1 MANNFQVHM
10 AWFQRLLP
18 HIPLRDTTAVLL
30 RRDLDAASSSTRPN
44 YPIIPTTPQDPTSS
58 IRSSVPSST
67 YQSTH
72 SVLVVDKVPGSTKRA
87 SDGAEMTT
95 KRPKMGIDDG
105 ENSTFSSNFRPLK
118 PMDTNRDIPVKTS
131 QRTRFLGHSSQPG
144 AGNLQK
150 YIGLQSK
157 LIALLKNK
165 ISIVESSSISQD
177 DKEKYIKTVYEPQAL
192 ALESS
197 LAELASSTRI
207 TESPDH
213 PEKAYEQIDFCS
225 QFSEDE
231 MGRMAEE
238 ARGIEHPRHGQHEQN
253 LAEAREVVQRMRNET
268 RSEPLDGQYSS
279 PNIHNH
285 PLNDHNVPPNQSNL
299 PLNGHNSP
307 NTYSL
312 PQPSPS
318 RPRAGSD
325 EEDNFGE
332 RTMDGLY
339 SSEVD
344 DNYSDLESFIDDDD
358 VLVDGT
364 YHESNNPTQVTEEDS
379 QNAAVVDEIS
389 DNSDLEEIED
399 FTVQLNEERELQDH
413 DVIEISSGEEDDLVP
428 IPPIKSEPLAH
439 SQKHPSLAPIVNPV
453 LATVLSDLESEF
465 DFSDEDLCA
474 IPDSNFPVPA
484 TNNTVEKKLPAG
496 SEPFINEV
504 YSILQSTFNLLSFR
518 PHQLEAVTATL
529 QGKDTF
535 VLMPT
540 GGGKSLC
547 YQLPALVTSG
557 RTRGTTIVISPLI
570 SLMQDQVQHLLDR
583 NIRAGMVSSKGT
595 ASERKHTVELFRS
608 GQLDLVYL
616 SPEMVNASLQIQNII
631 SRLNSNQQL
640 ARIVVDE
647 AHCVSSWGHD
657 FRPDYKGMN
666 MFKQQYPNI
675 PLMALTATANE
686 KVRMDIIHHL
696 NMTEPVLLKQSF
708 NRTNLFYEIKRKNGS
723 YLEWIRDYIVAK
735 YAHNTGI
742 IYCHSKQ
749 LCEQTSEKLNMWGLK
764 TSFYHAGMGPTE
776 RFDIQKKWQ
785 DGTVK
790 IICATIAFGM
800 GIDKPDVRF
809 VIHLFIPRSL
819 EGYYQ
824 ETGRA
829 GRDGKPSECIMFY
842 SYKDARSLQSMIQR
856 DGDLDRE
863 GRENHLN
870 KLRQV
875 VQYCENT
882 TDCRRKQVLHYFNE
896 HFDPL
901 QCSKKCDN
909 CANSDTVTSVE
920 RDITLF
926 AKDIIL
932 LVLEIQRDKVTV
944 LLCQDIFKGL
954 NSSKITKAGYHR
966 SPHHGKG
973 KTLDKLEIE
982 RIFFH
987 LLSENCLE
995 EYSVM
1000 RAGFAS
1006 NYVRVGR
1013 AASTVT
1019 SGQKRVKL
1027 VFTEQVQTSVRAG
1040 SLTESFVSAR
1050 EIAERQALLRQDV
1063 NSDPHFNKLS
1073 SIRDNLNLTISNA
1086 SLKEMA
1092 LLLPTS
1098 KKDFLKVGGIT
1109 KEQAQDFVHF
1119 KKELAA
1125 IKKEKRGG
1133 KSSQSSSSQSH
1144 RGPKSNRVHKP
1155 SQRRSQVPKTQFRSM
1170 PL

>member
-1 MANNFQVHM
+1 M

-18 HIPLRDTTAVLL
+18 HIPLRDTAGVLF
-30 RRDLDAASSSTRPN
+30 RRDLDSPSSSTRPN

-72 SVLVVDKVPGSTKRA
+72 NVLVGDKVPGSTKRA
-87 SDGAEMTT
+87 SESAEMKN
-95 KRPKMGIDDG
+95 KRPKMGIEHG
-105 ENSTFSSNFRPLK
+105 ENSTFSSNFQPLK
-118 PMDTNRDIPVKTS
+118 PMDTNRDIPIKTS
-131 QRTRFLGHSSQPG
+131 QRSRLLSQSSQPG

-150 YIGLQSK
+150 YIGLQTK
-157 LIALLKNK
+157 LISLLKNK
-165 ISIVESSSISQD
+165 LSIVESSSISQD

-207 TESPDH
+207 NESSDQ

-231 MGRMAEE
+231 MGRMADE
-238 ARGIEHPRHGQHEQN
+238 ARKIERPRHDQHQQN
-253 LAEAREVVQRMRNET
+253 LVEAREVVQRMRYEARAEHTNDQNYPPNGHNFP
-268 RSEPLDGQYSS
+268 RNGQNY
-279 PNIHNH
+279 PRNDQNFPHNDRP
-285 PLNDHNVPPNQSNL
+285 PLNVLDS
-299 PLNGHNSP
+299 PLNG
-307 NTYSL
+307 
-312 PQPSPS
+312 PSN
-318 RPRAGSD
+318 RAGSD

-344 DNYSDLESFIDDDD
+344 DNYSDLESFIDDDE

-364 YHESNNPTQVTEEDS
+364 YRESNNPTQVTEEDS
-379 QNAAVVDEIS
+379 QNVALVDEIS

-428 IPPIKSEPLAH
+428 IPPIKSEPM
-439 SQKHPSLAPIVNPV
+439 APTKNPVAASKKPVLPAQINPV
-453 LATVLSDLESEF
+453 LSTVLSDLESDL

-474 IPDSNFPVPA
+474 IPDSIFPVPA
-484 TNNTVEKKLPAG
+484 AQATAGKKLPPG
-496 SEPFINEV
+496 SEPFIKEV

-518 PHQLEAVTATL
+518 PNQLEAVTATL

-570 SLMQDQVQHLLDR
+570 SLMQDQVQHLLDK

-595 ASERKHTVELFRS
+595 ASERKQTVELFRS

-708 NRTNLFYEIKRKNGS
+708 NRTNLFYEIKRKNGN

-785 DGTVK
+785 DGSVK

-856 DGDLDRE
+856 DSDLDRE
-863 GRENHLN
+863 SRENHLN

-954 NSSKITKAGYHR
+954 NSSKITKPGYNR
-966 SPHHGKG
+966 SPYHGKG

-1013 AASTVT
+1013 AASMVT

-1027 VFTEQVQTSVRAG
+1027 VFTEQVQTSIRAG

-1050 EIAERQALLRQDV
+1050 EIAERQALLRQDI
-1063 NSDPHFNKLS
+1063 NCDPHFNKLS

-1086 SLKEMA
+1086 SLKEMV

-1109 KEQAQDFVHF
+1109 KDQAQDFVHF
-1119 KKELAA
+1119 KKALAA
-1125 IKKEKRGG
+1125 IKREKNGG
-1133 KSSQSSSSQSH
+1133 KSSQSSTSQSS
-1144 RGPKSNRVHKP
+1144 RGQKSNRVHKP

>member
-1 MANNFQVHM
+1 MGPDQV
-10 AWFQRLLP
+10 
-18 HIPLRDTTAVLL
+18 
-30 RRDLDAASSSTRPN
+30 
-44 YPIIPTTPQDPTSS
+44 
-58 IRSSVPSST
+58 
-67 YQSTH
+67 
-72 SVLVVDKVPGSTKRA
+72 
-87 SDGAEMTT
+87 
-95 KRPKMGIDDG
+95 
-105 ENSTFSSNFRPLK
+105 ENSTFSSNFQPLK
-118 PMDTNRDIPVKTS
+118 PMDTNRDIPVKAS
-131 QRTRFLGHSSQPG
+131 QRPRPLSQSSQPG
-144 AGNLQK
+144 AANLHK
-150 YIGLQSK
+150 YIGVQSK
-157 LIALLKNK
+157 LIALLRNK
-165 ISIVESSSISQD
+165 LSIVESSSISQD
-177 DKEKYIKTVYEPQAL
+177 DKEKYIRTVYEPQAL

-197 LAELASSTRI
+197 LAELASLVRI
-207 TESPDH
+207 NDGPEPA
-213 PEKAYEQIDFCS
+213 EKAYEQIDFCS

-238 ARGIEHPRHGQHEQN
+238 AREIERPRGDQHQQN
-253 LAEAREVVQRMRNET
+253 LAEAREVVERVRNE
-268 RSEPLDGQYSS
+268 RRKMLNERREMNVNIAHIVPDIPLIVPDSPLEP
-279 PNIHNH
+279 PNV
-285 PLNDHNVPPNQSNL
+285 PLNLQNSPPNR
-299 PLNGHNSP
+299 G
-307 NTYSL
+307 
-312 PQPSPS
+312 
-318 RPRAGSD
+318 ASD

-332 RTMDGLY
+332 HTMDGLY

-344 DNYSDLESFIDDDD
+344 DNYSDLESFIDDDE

-379 QNAAVVDEIS
+379 QNVAVVDEIS

-413 DVIEISSGEEDDLVP
+413 DVIEISSGDEDDLVP
-428 IPPIKSEPLAH
+428 IPPIKTEPTPQNVPVAA
-439 SQKHPSLAPIVNPV
+439 SKKPVAASMNPV
-453 LATVLSDLESEF
+453 VSALSTVLSDLESDL

-474 IPDSNFPVPA
+474 IPDSILPA
-484 TNNTVEKKLPAG
+484 TKPSGKAPAGKAPPG

-504 YSILQSTFNLLSFR
+504 YSILQSTFKLLSFR
-518 PHQLEAVTATL
+518 PNQLEAVSATL

-547 YQLPALVTSG
+547 YQLPALVSSG

-616 SPEMVNASLQIQNII
+616 SPEMVNASLQIQTII

-696 NMTEPVLLKQSF
+696 NMAEPVLLKQSF
-708 NRTNLFYEIKRKNGS
+708 NRTNLFYEIKRKNGN

-764 TSFYHAGMGPTE
+764 TSFYHAGMGPSE

-829 GRDGKPSECIMFY
+829 GRDGKPSECILFY

-863 GRENHLN
+863 SRENHLN

-901 QCSKKCDN
+901 QCAKKCDN

-926 AKDIIL
+926 ARDIIL

-966 SPHHGKG
+966 SPYHGKG
-973 KTLDKLEIE
+973 KRLDKLEIE

-1027 VFTEQVQTSVRAG
+1027 VFTEQVQTSIRAG

-1050 EIAERQALLRQDV
+1050 EMAERQALLRQDA
-1063 NSDPHFNKLS
+1063 NSDPHFTKLS
-1073 SIRDNLNLTISNA
+1073 SIRDNLNLTISDA
-1086 SLKEMA
+1086 SLQEMA
-1092 LLLPTS
+1092 HLLPTS
-1098 KKDFLKVGGIT
+1098 KKDFVKVGGIT

-1119 KKELAA
+1119 KKALAA
-1125 IKKEKRGG
+1125 IKKEKKGG
-1133 KSSQSSSSQSH
+1133 KPSQSRSQSRSQSS
-1144 RGPKSNRVHKP
+1144 RVHKP
-1155 SQRRSQVPKTQFRSM
+1155 SQRTQVPKTQFRSM